1 MKKIL
6 VILVLI
12 VSCFGLSYIA
22 TNYFVSS
29 VLSDFKT
36 QDEDYTKSVLK
47 VDSSPFNGLQEANQV
62 QSTKQ
67 VQVTAVV
74 QHTKNVQD
82 SPNVVQPE
90 TVNWQSIGF

>member
-1 MKKIL
+1 MKKI
-6 VILVLI
+6 VIVLVLI
-12 VSCFGLSYIA
+12 ASCFGVSYLA

-29 VLSDFKT
+29 VLSDFET

-67 VQVTAVV
+67 VQVTAIV
-74 QHTKNVQD
+74 QEPKNVQN

-90 TVNWQSIGF
+90 TEDWQSIGF

>member
-1 MKKIL
+1 VKKIL

-12 VSCFGLSYIA
+12 VSCFGVSYLA

-29 VLSDFKT
+29 VLSDLKT

-74 QHTKNVQD
+74 QHTKNVQN

-90 TVNWQSIGF
+90 TDNWQSIGF